1 MVLEFLNEASQTF
14 WSSDVWLPP
23 NVTWE
28 DIKPN
33 DQIAYPSFNDIWYPV
48 LFSFVLTFVRLLAE
62 R

>member
-1 MVLEFLNEASQTF
+1 MVLEFLSETSQRF

-33 DQIAYPSFNDIWYPV
+33 DTILYPNFNDIWYPV
-48 LFSFVLTFVRLLAE
+48 LFSFVLTFVRLLCE